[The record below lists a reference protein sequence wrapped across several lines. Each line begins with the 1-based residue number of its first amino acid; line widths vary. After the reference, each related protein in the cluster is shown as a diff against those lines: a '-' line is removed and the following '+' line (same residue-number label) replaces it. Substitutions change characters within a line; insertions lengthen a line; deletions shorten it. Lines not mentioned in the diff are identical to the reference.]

1 MRWANG
7 SRTRKLA
14 SARLEFSTDRRL
26 RNILH
31 AVSVAAVIVAGLAV
45 GAWMYTSGRVPA
57 ARLAALERE
66 NASLKADLARARTDL
81 QFERSTRAALTAQV
95 AELSQKAG
103 ELKNQVDFFNAQS
116 GRNGKP
122 R

>member
-31 AVSVAAVIVAGLAV
+31 AVSVAALIVAGLAV

>member
-14 SARLEFSTDRRL
+14 NARLEFSSDRRV

-31 AVSVAAVIVAGLAV
+31 GVTVAALIAAGLAV
-45 GAWMYTSGRVPA
+45 GAWMYSSGRVPA
-57 ARLAALERE
+57 VRVAELERE

-81 QFERSTRAALTAQV
+81 EFERSTRTALTAQV